1 MSVLIN
7 ESHAN
12 PSTSLWD
19 TNGSGKFFVSAST
32 TQVIPIAGLTTNGL
46 VQLTYVHPN
55 TGGAGQFFQS
65 LTYAAGQLTIT
76 LGQVGASP
84 EYIVWNVLNF

>member
-19 TNGSGKFFVSAST
+19 PNGNGKFFVSAST

-46 VQLTYVHPN
+46 VQLMYVHPN
-55 TGGAGQFFQS
+55 GAGAGQYIQS
-65 LTYAAGQLTIT
+65 LTYASGQLTIV
-76 LGQVGASP
+76 LGQIGASP
-84 EYIVWNVLNF
+84 EYIVWNVLKF